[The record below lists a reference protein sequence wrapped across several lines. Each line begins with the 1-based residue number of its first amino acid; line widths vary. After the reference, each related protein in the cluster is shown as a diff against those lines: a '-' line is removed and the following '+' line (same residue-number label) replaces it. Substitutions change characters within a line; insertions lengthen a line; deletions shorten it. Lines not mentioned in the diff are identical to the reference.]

1 METSENLDSILR
13 EVEKHVSAA
22 GWDQPARLFALV
34 STKEL
39 MESDPDLAQELGLS
53 ESQALTSIE
62 QEIASEQDLEELLGT
77 IAWPDEV
84 LGAVLAIERIILP
97 PAAESELPTDDDS
110 ELLEVASS
118 HPDRRDVRMVSAVL
132 RDGTNLNAL
141 RYRDHDEPES
151 VAIAPNLVERLNESL
166 LATFES

>member
-1 METSENLDSILR
+1 METSENLESILR
-13 EVEKHVSAA
+13 EVEQHVSAA
-22 GWDQPARLFALV
+22 GWDQPTRLFALV

-39 MESDPDLAQELGLS
+39 MESDPALAEELGLS
-53 ESQALTSIE
+53 QNQALTSIE
-62 QEIASEQDLEELLGT
+62 QEVSGEQDLEELLGT
-77 IAWPDEV
+77 IAWPEEV

-97 PAAESELPTDDDS
+97 PDAESSLPTDDES
-110 ELLEVASS
+110 ELVEVAAS

-141 RYRDHDEPES
+141 RYRDHDEPDS

>member
-1 METSENLDSILR
+1 METSENLESILR
-13 EVEKHVSAA
+13 EVEQHVSAA
-22 GWDQPARLFALV
+22 GWDQPTRLFALV

-39 MESDPDLAQELGLS
+39 MASDPDLANELGLS
-53 ESQALTSIE
+53 ADQPLTSIE
-62 QEIASEQDLEELLGT
+62 QEVSGEQDLEELLGT

-84 LGAVLAIERIILP
+84 LGAVLSIERIILP
-97 PAAESELPTDDDS
+97 PDAESSLPKDNESELV
-110 ELLEVASS
+110 EVAAT

-141 RYRDHDEPES
+141 RYRDHDEPDS
-151 VAIAPNLVERLNESL
+151 VAIAPNLIERLNDSL

>member
-1 METSENLDSILR
+1 METSENLESILR
-13 EVEKHVSAA
+13 EVEQHVSAA
-22 GWDQPARLFALV
+22 GWDQPTRLFALV

-39 MESDPDLAQELGLS
+39 MASDPQISAELGLS
-53 ESQALTSIE
+53 ESQPLTSIE
-62 QEIASEQDLEELLGT
+62 QEVSSGQDLEDLLAT
-77 IAWPDEV
+77 IAWPEEV

-97 PAAESELPTDDDS
+97 PNAEANLPTDNESELV
-110 ELLEVASS
+110 EVAAS

-132 RDGTNLNAL
+132 RSGINLNAL
-141 RYRDHDEPES
+141 RYRDHDEPDA